1 MRSNSAWP
9 SSGARSTE
17 IASDASP
24 ATFDNT
30 IVALE
35 RSGALLRR
43 VLPVFENASAAVA
56 DDEIDALE
64 TEFAPRLAAHR
75 DAIRLD
81 PRLFARIETLVAAA
95 DALALDAESAYL
107 LERRHR
113 VAVLA
118 GARLDDAG
126 RAELASLNERIATLT
141 TEFQQRLLA
150 DTNAL
155 ALHITDE
162 LELSGLDVAQR
173 GATRAAAAARGLD
186 GWLITLVLPTGQPL
200 LAALDDPL
208 GTRWAARRITRTRY
222 ERRRTRHPGDAP
234 RARPRPRPTSRAA
247 RGRQPRGRR
256 HRRLD
261 RRLT

>member
-1 MRSNSAWP
+1 MGEDRRNPLLEPSALP
-9 SSGARSTE
+9 FGLPLFALIRPEHYREALELGMAEQRREVDS
-17 IASDASP
+17 IANGDSP
-24 ATFDNT
+24 ATFDDT

-56 DDEIDALE
+56 DDDLDALE
-64 TEFAPRLAAHR
+64 TEFAPRLAAHS

-81 PRLFARIETLVAAA
+81 PRVFARIEALIAAG
-95 DALALDAESAYL
+95 DRLALDPESAYL

-118 GARLDDAG
+118 GAGLDDAG
-126 RAELASLNERIATLT
+126 RAELAAANERIATLT

-155 ALHITDE
+155 ALHLTEE
-162 LELSGLDVAQR
+162 LELSGLDDAQR
-173 GATRAAAAARGLD
+173 GTTRAAAAARGLE

-200 LAALDDPL
+200 LAALDDPSVRDRL
-208 GTRWAARRITRTRY
+208 LAASRARER
-222 ERRRTRHPGDAP
+222 ERRRP
-234 RARPRPRPTSRAA
+234 
-247 RGRQPRGRR
+247 
-256 HRRLD
+256 
-261 RRLT
+261 